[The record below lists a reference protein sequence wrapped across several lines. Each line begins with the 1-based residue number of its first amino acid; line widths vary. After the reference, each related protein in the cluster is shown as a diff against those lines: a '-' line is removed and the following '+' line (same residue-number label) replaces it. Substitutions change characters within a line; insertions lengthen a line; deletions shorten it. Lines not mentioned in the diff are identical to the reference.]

1 MAADGDTDRMKSIK
15 SVSVIFHCGIFYSRC
30 QHHLVSPAP
39 SQTLGPESPP
49 VPLPFVLQLS
59 SVPSFSSAEEAEAD
73 RQSETRVSA
82 AAAAAAAAGNS
93 LSRAEKTCRESGKEH
108 YAGAA

>member
-15 SVSVIFHCGIFYSRC
+15 LVSVIFHCGIFYSRC

-59 SVPSFSSAEEAEAD
+59 SVPCFSSAEEAEAD
-73 RQSETRVSA
+73 RQSETRVS
-82 AAAAAAAAGNS
+82 AAAAAGNS